1 MKRILVLAVLA
12 ASLCASCDSP
22 TPLTR
27 EEAAA
32 ILERERFSEPI
43 HVTYLNAM
51 KVSGCND
58 LTLYLRNCQAEG
70 LVGIEWL
77 DHTPPC
83 GNFTVELTDKGREY
97 FSGLQYSGN
106 REALYTTKGWEVTLL
121 EPIVPELQGVQRIT
135 NAEDGQQVAHY
146 TVEYEFP
153 PALRDC
159 TRHSQRKPQEGEAS
173 FRWSGGHWTLQ

>member
-1 MKRILVLAVLA
+1 MKPVLVLAVLA
-12 ASLCASCDSP
+12 VSLCASCDNP

-43 HVTYLNAM
+43 HVTYLNPMTAT
-51 KVSGCND
+51 GCND
-58 LTLYLRNCQAEG
+58 LTLYLRNCQDEG

-97 FSGLQYSGN
+97 FSGLQYSGM

-121 EPIVPELQGVQRIT
+121 EPIVPRLPEVHRIK
-135 NAEDGQQVAHY
+135 NAKDGQQVAHF
-146 TVEYEFP
+146 TVEYDFP

-173 FRWSGGHWTLQ
+173 FRWSGGRWNLQ